1 MQLARVPGNASVS
14 AGVGGD
20 AYAAVPLR
28 GDGPEGVGVDDG
40 DLVGQRDVTG
50 DTQPCRSS
58 RGANPSDGVFETW
71 KMTLHRGRITETVA
85 IFEIRNFDFQNKV
98 NYVIAPGK

>member
-1 MQLARVPGNASVS
+1 MDGSRGKSRGEEWRWLRGGRPVADAAGEVPEGTSVD
-14 AGVGGD
+14 GVGEDLRG
-20 AYAAVPLR
+20 APLL

-58 RGANPSDGVFETW
+58 RGANPSDGVFEPT
-71 KMTLHRGRITETVA
+71 K
-85 IFEIRNFDFQNKV
+85 
-98 NYVIAPGK
+98 